1 LIRRRTFLKAIGG
14 TTVLL
19 ACNEKEQ
26 PSGPPPVPDARLDS
40 RPSGSP
46 LLLATGETRLTV
58 AGTWLVAYLPA
69 SAAALTSI
77 PMFVFL
83 HGGNGNL
90 EPFITAFKPFCD
102 TAGVMLLAPY
112 AANTTWD
119 GIYGPIER
127 DRDGIDTA
135 LLWVFNRVPVD
146 PARITMSGF
155 SDGGTYAI
163 AMGLANGDLF
173 KRLAIFAPG
182 FLLPVVSVGRPP
194 IMVAHGNTDA
204 VLSFSNTRDVIVPE
218 LASRGH
224 AVDFREFTG
233 GHAVPLG
240 IAQEQF
246 ELISELSA

>member
-1 LIRRRTFLKAIGG
+1 MRRRTFLKALGG

-19 ACNEKEQ
+19 ACNGKEE
-26 PSGPPPVPDARLDS
+26 PAGPPPVPDARLDS

-58 AGTWLVAYLPA
+58 AGTRLVAYLPV
-69 SAAALTSI
+69 SAAGLMSI

-90 EPFITAFKPFCD
+90 EPFVTAFKPFCD

-119 GIYGPIER
+119 GIHGPIGR

-135 LLWVFNRVPVD
+135 LLWAFNRVPVD

-155 SDGGTYAI
+155 SDGGTYALG
-163 AMGLANGDLF
+163 MGLANGDLF
-173 KRLAIFAPG
+173 TRLAIFAPG
-182 FLLPVVSVGRPP
+182 FVLPVVPVGLPP
-194 IMVAHGNTDA
+194 VMVAHGNTDA
-204 VLSFSNTRDVIVPE
+204 VLSFPYTRDVIVPE
-218 LASRGH
+218 LTSRGH
-224 AVDFREFTG
+224 TVDFREFAG
-233 GHAVPLG
+233 GHAVPLS

-246 ELISELSA
+246 DLIGEPPP